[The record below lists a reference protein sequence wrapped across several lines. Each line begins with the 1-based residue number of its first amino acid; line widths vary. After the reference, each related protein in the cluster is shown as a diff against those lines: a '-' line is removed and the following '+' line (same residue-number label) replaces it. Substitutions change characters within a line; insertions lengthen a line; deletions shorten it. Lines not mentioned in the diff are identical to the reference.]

1 MTKPVFK
8 MALRNGVFKE
18 VGYSPLM
25 FTAGSVTYKL
35 ALAKNDAG
43 DWVVSDPKSGGK
55 VVTVDGV
62 YKGVPCSSRGFPL
75 KLAREFAVASLEVL
89 LNRVG
94 SEKFNAV
101 LAQPKLF

>member
-8 MALRNGVFKE
+8 MALRGGEFKS
-18 VGYSPLM
+18 VAYSPLM
-25 FTAGSVTYKL
+25 FTAGSETHKL

-43 DWVVSDPKSGGK
+43 DWVVSDPKTGGK

-101 LAQPKLF
+101 LAQQILK

>member
-8 MALRNGVFKE
+8 MALRGGQFKE
-18 VGYSPLM
+18 VAYSPLM

-35 ALAKNDAG
+35 ALAKNEAG

-62 YKGVPCSSRGFPL
+62 YKGVPCSSRGFPIT
-75 KLAREFAVASLEVL
+75 LARQFAMASLEVL
-89 LNRVG
+89 LNRIG

-101 LAQPKLF
+101 LAEPKLK